1 MRHLLFF
8 GLMLLLSQIAL
19 AQNEKNISTPI
30 TLDSLV
36 YKNIQK
42 HKAEQTLDGFRVQL
56 FSSADRNSVNA
67 LRTKFKTEFPEV
79 PAYLIY
85 QQPYFKLRV
94 GDFRNQIE
102 AQLFYLELQKNYGQL
117 LIVPDKINLPT
128 L

>member
-67 LRTKFKTEFPEV
+67 LRTKFKTEYPEV

>member
-1 MRHLLFF
+1 MRQLLFF

-19 AQNEKNISTPI
+19 AQDKKNISTPV

-56 FSSADRNSVNA
+56 FSSADRNSANA
-67 LRTKFKTEFPEV
+67 LRTKFKTEYPEV
-79 PAYLIY
+79 PAYLVY
-85 QQPYFKLRV
+85 QQPYFKVRV

>member
-1 MRHLLFF
+1 MRNLLFF
-8 GLMLLLSQIAL
+8 GLMLLLSQFAL
-19 AQNEKNISTPI
+19 AQNKKNISTPV

-42 HKAEQTLDGFRVQL
+42 HKAEQTLDGYRVQL
-56 FSSADRNSVNA
+56 FSSADRNSANV
-67 LRTKFKTEFPEV
+67 LRTKFKTEYPEV
-79 PAYLIY
+79 PAYLVY
-85 QQPYFKLRV
+85 QQPYFKVRV

-102 AQLFYLELQKNYGQL
+102 AHLFYLELQKNYGQL

>member
-1 MRHLLFF
+1 MRKI
-8 GLMLLLSQIAL
+8 GLIGMLLLFCYVAN
-19 AQNEKNISTPI
+19 AQNKNNISSPI

-56 FSSADRNSVNA
+56 FSSADRNSANT
-67 LRTKFKTEFPEV
+67 LRTKFKTEYPEV

-85 QQPYFKLRV
+85 QAPYFKVRV